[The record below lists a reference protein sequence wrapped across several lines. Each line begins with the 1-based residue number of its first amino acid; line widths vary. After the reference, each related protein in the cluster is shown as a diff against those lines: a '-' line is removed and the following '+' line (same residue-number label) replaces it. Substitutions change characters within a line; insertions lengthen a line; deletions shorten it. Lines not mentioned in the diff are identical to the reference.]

1 MKNHFLFSVF
11 IIIFSCDSSS
21 NNEEGDVKQKINNI
35 AYDGIQNLKEGNFIE
50 ADKQYDSICKINP
63 NNEIAYYYKSEIYKY
78 KGKYDSSIYYISKAI
93 DLNSVSPTYFESR
106 AGLNFDNG
114 NLEAAIVDIQKAY
127 HLSSKSVRICRSY
140 ASFLSH
146 KDDFRGALTYSFE
159 ALKLDSNNYN
169 VYYDIATLYVNIKK
183 LDSSV
188 YYSSKGLMLND
199 NASELYRIRGEAYF
213 KSKRYDLACTDFKKV
228 IYLSNASDFEVVRI
242 YSKHCK

>member
-1 MKNHFLFSVF
+1 MKKGILWLVITISA
-11 IIIFSCDSSS
+11 CDTQKKVD
-21 NNEEGDVKQKINNI
+21 NNNIDQKIGDLSYN
-35 AYDGIQNLKEGNFIE
+35 GIQNLKKGNFGE
-50 ADKQYDSICKINP
+50 ADKLYDSICKINP

-169 VYYDIATLYVNIKK
+169 IYFDIATLFVNIKK

-213 KSKRYDLACTDFKKV
+213 KSKRYDLACIDFKKV